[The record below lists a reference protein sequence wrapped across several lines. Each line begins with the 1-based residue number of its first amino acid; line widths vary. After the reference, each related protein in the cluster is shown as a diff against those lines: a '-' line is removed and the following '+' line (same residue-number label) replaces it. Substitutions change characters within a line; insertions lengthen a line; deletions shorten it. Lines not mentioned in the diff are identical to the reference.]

1 MNSLLAGFVSI
12 IVAISMSGCA
22 TTSSDGVRQVR
33 FDKTAKT
40 GQRQSVGHNWHLNPD
55 CTVTHVP
62 NVRVIEPP
70 LHGSLALVREQ
81 AVVTNAKGLFAK
93 CNSLK
98 LPMIGY
104 YYQSTPGY
112 IGKDRFVARVA
123 FGDGNVKDR
132 VTSIKV
138 EK

>member
-1 MNSLLAGFVSI
+1 
-12 IVAISMSGCA
+12 
-22 TTSSDGVRQVR
+22 VRL
-33 FDKTAKT
+33 DKTAKT
-40 GQRQSVGHNWHLNPD
+40 GQRERVGHAWHINPD

-62 NVRVIEPP
+62 NVRLIDPP

-81 AVVTNAKGLFAK
+81 AVVTNAKGRFAK

-98 LPMIGY
+98 LRMIGY

-123 FGDGNVKDR
+123 FGDGNVNDN